1 MFVSVFK
8 TSRSFRLASVRI
20 RNDRTQNNL
29 RKVERFRPGNNACA
43 STGPIRSTWW
53 HLVRRYHKQQQ
64 GRSEPLDGMFSDVT
78 TNSSREDLNYLMEC
92 CQTLPQTAAGQIWTT
107 WWNVVRRY
115 HKQQQG
121 RSEPL
126 DGMLSDVT
134 TKSSRTDLNNLMECC
149 QTLPQRAA
157 GQIWTTWWNVAR
169 RYQKQQQDRSEPL
182 DGSRHMLSQTDA
194 PAMSLNLSRHKGHTK
209 PAEVLRHL
217 SKGQRS
223 LYQPNIQLF

>member
-53 HLVRRYHKQQQ
+53 HL
-64 GRSEPLDGMFSDVT
+64 
-78 TNSSREDLNYLMEC
+78 
-92 CQTLPQTAAGQIWTT
+92 
-107 WWNVVRRY
+107 VRRY